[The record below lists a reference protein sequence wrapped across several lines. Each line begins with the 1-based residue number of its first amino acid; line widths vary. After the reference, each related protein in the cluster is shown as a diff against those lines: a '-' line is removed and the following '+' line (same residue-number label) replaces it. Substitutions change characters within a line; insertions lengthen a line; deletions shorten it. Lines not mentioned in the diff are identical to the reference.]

1 MFFYCTTKIR
11 NYYKVGVASS
21 LDRIKKR
28 LTTYRTSNPNLK
40 IKFFSEIDGLDQDLE
55 WSFKNKFDY
64 YRVDKSECYKLDF
77 DVIYRH
83 FLKFQHKFKKLHHFW
98 SVSKFY
104 LSEYYL
110 DKELDDYE
118 TFNFSETTLK
128 DSRFGYFPSFIPIA
142 DVNRL
147 GDKYDKEGN
156 ITIEARILD
165 INKVDLKEYR
175 HKYTKH
181 LKEKFYGQQYGYL
194 SAEFKKFFADNFK
207 IRKKFKAKSVSH
219 VENAVNIE
227 IFNMFERKYK
237 SLIKKYPKDPVG
249 CAYWERP
256 EQKYLGVKSFKL
268 TKKIIDKFQGK
279 HDIDYVLQAISSTI
293 PRGNRKL
300 YLETF
305 LKIVT
310 RFSIRAPAEIQKL
323 IYKMEKEIENELKK
337 VNKDKKIELA
347 IEMQINKSKKRI
359 KKRHLKIVK

>member
-1 MFFYCTTKIR
+1 M
-11 NYYKVGVASS
+11 
-21 LDRIKKR
+21 
-28 LTTYRTSNPNLK
+28 
-40 IKFFSEIDGLDQDLE
+40 
-55 WSFKNKFDY
+55 
-64 YRVDKSECYKLDF
+64 DF
-77 DVIYRH
+77 DVIYKH

-175 HKYTKH
+175 HRYTKH

-347 IEMQINKSKKRI
+347 IEMQINKSKKRV